1 MSHNLTLKV
10 LPGRFSVCKLPADA
24 EVPACVLNEP
34 LFSLTRT
41 PEEISLIVPEGR
53 TEPGWQV
60 EAGWRMLKVLG
71 PLDFNLVGILYQIA
85 EPLSKAHIS
94 IFVNSTYDT
103 DYLMVKGSLLG
114 QAIAALRASGIE
126 VFWSE

>member
-1 MSHNLTLKV
+1 MSHPLTLSV
-10 LPGRFSVCKLPADA
+10 MPGRYSVCKLAAGA
-24 EVPACVLNEP
+24 EIPVHLLNEP
-34 LFSLTRT
+34 MFSLTRT
-41 PEEISLIVPEGR
+41 PDELSLIVPEER
-53 TEPGWQV
+53 TEPDWQV
-60 EAGWRMLKVLG
+60 ETGWRMLKVLG

-85 EPLSKAHIS
+85 EPLAKAHIS

-114 QAIAALRASGIE
+114 QAIAALRAGSIE